1 MLPWGYLG
9 FADDVRGFLGT
20 ATPAGPLLP
29 PALRGVVSL
38 LLLLDDEGMTVSL
51 DVLVRTGVALARRS
65 REALPLPLAGGGCAG
80 FSLFLP
86 EGDFFELAPLLFLVF
101 KSANSPNCFWSP
113 RRISRA
119 ASLCK
124 AFRKTIQVVGVN

>member
-1 MLPWGYLG
+1 M
-9 FADDVRGFLGT
+9 
-20 ATPAGPLLP
+20 
-29 PALRGVVSL
+29 SL